1 MSDESPILRLVP
13 PPPSPEEAK
22 RAAGI
27 RETLLFAE
35 MVGLK
40 IDEAQAI
47 FSHSA
52 ASLRD
57 RPSASNRSDREQ
69 LFLPRSGAP
78 PLGAGST
85 ILVSSPMRAFV
96 SLDAQ
101 PPRPGLLRR
110 LVRALTGGGQQ

>member
-1 MSDESPILRLVP
+1 MSDESQILRLVP

-47 FSHSA
+47 EAYERNEHV
-52 ASLRD
+52 RTD
-57 RPSASNRSDREQ
+57 TQ
-69 LFLPRSGAP
+69 PR
-78 PLGAGST
+78 
-85 ILVSSPMRAFV
+85 
-96 SLDAQ
+96 
-101 PPRPGLLRR
+101 RPGLLRR
-110 LVRALTGGGQQ
+110 VVRALTGGQQ